1 VPPGDFFAGHEV
13 RRANAGEKSRVRM
26 DCDSYADVGM
36 GANTDFSV
44 VNGVILNRLPFANP
58 LAALKY
64 E

>member
-1 VPPGDFFAGHEV
+1 VTFLQDMKSAARMLAKNPGFVWIAILTRTWGWEQIP
-13 RRANAGEKSRVRM
+13 S
-26 DCDSYADVGM
+26 
-36 GANTDFSV
+36 FSV

>member
-1 VPPGDFFAGHEV
+1 
-13 RRANAGEKSRVRM
+13 M